1 VVYDVFETANGE
13 KILFGVMNDK
23 QWTWFGKVFDL
34 DDLLQDAEFQTNV
47 QRAEFSWVEEYFS
60 VQW

>member
-1 VVYDVFETANGE
+1 
-13 KILFGVMNDK
+13 MNDK